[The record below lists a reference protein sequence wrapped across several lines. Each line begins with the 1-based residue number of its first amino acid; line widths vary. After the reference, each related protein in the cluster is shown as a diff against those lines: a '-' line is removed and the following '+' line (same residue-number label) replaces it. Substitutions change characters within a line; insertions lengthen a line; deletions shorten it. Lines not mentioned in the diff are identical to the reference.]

1 MRPSPIRRLIGG
13 LSAATALAA
22 VLAVAACT
30 TQDPP
35 SRTFAELR
43 WTHKQPLTIAAQG
56 DAGGPE
62 IVQGFTPPLRDP
74 HVEHLMPLPP
84 HKAIATWARDRLRTT
99 GVGDKT
105 LRVVIHDASVT
116 ETVLDTKGGV
126 SGFFTDEPESKYD
139 ARVDV
144 EVQLVNPDGSIDRRN
159 RVTGWRTKS
168 ISERASLADREAAW
182 FAMTEALMNDL
193 DAQLEPGL
201 EQNFG
206 SVLLR

>member
-1 MRPSPIRRLIGG
+1 MRAPFSLRLGG
-13 LSAATALAA
+13 RLAAALLAAT
-22 VLAVAACT
+22 VVTACASE
-30 TQDPP
+30 DPP
-35 SRTFAELR
+35 ARAFPDLR
-43 WTHKQPLTIAAQG
+43 WTHAQPMVIAAQG
-56 DAGGPE
+56 AGGGPE
-62 IVQGFTPPLRDP
+62 VVQAFTPPLTDP

-84 HKAIATWARDRLRTT
+84 HKAIATWARDRLHTT

-116 ETVLDTKGGV
+116 ETALDTKGGV
-126 SGFFTDEPESKYD
+126 KGFLTDEPEARYE

-168 ISERASLADREAAW
+168 ISEKASLADREAAW
-182 FAMTEALMNDL
+182 FAMTEALMSDLNSQL
-193 DAQLEPGL
+193 DAGVR
-201 EQNFG
+201 QNFD